1 MCNRERPV
9 RAGVPDLML
18 NPPPEVTR
26 EAAGLERFAHEM
38 RRDGWDRDRVLNLP
52 YEDSGYW
59 WAQRRSMERLLE
71 TTPFAA
77 GQTILDIGA
86 NTCWASATFARR
98 GMRAVALDIA
108 TVEMQGLH
116 TAEWWFEAEGMYF
129 ERVLAEMSALPFAD
143 NSFDWVFCC
152 EVLHHKDRCGMLAT
166 LREAHRILRPG
177 GSLLVMNEPLRW
189 PTDLKRDHAVEVT
202 QFEGNEHVYF
212 VVEYLALA
220 RLAGFRRP
228 RAHEPAYDQFY
239 SSEPLHLTL
248 GAGVGGSLKAC
259 PPQHRPTDLSPAPQ
273 PHVAPVPAWAGRGAP
288 DGLRQGA
295 SVKAARQGASTPS
308 VGEHLN
314 HADLER
320 PVLATQ
326 ARPATRRRACCR
338 AGSGLCARGV
348 GDRCVPCTAPTSGLA
363 ATRARQAGRDRQC
376 TRMSHKHRKNMDDR
390 KSMHDTP
397 RLANTGQSG
406 ISDGRTEMG
415 DCPTLRQD
423 RT

>member
-1 MCNRERPV
+1 MRRELLSLLRCPECQASGKMEVHPADTDSREIREGVVRCGVCNRERPV

-189 PTDLKRDHAVEVT
+189 PTDLKRDHAVEVA

-248 GAGVGGSLKAC
+248 GAGVGGSLKLALLNIAR
-259 PPQHRPTDLSPAPQ
+259 QTSLLRRSHMWHRYLLGPD
-273 PHVAPVPAWAGRGAP
+273 VALQMVCTK
-288 DGLRQGA
+288 GLR
-295 SVKAARQGASTPS
+295 
-308 VGEHLN
+308 
-314 HADLER
+314 
-320 PVLATQ
+320 
-326 ARPATRRRACCR
+326 
-338 AGSGLCARGV
+338 
-348 GDRCVPCTAPTSGLA
+348 
-363 ATRARQAGRDRQC
+363 
-376 TRMSHKHRKNMDDR
+376 
-390 KSMHDTP
+390 
-397 RLANTGQSG
+397 
-406 ISDGRTEMG
+406 
-415 DCPTLRQD
+415 
-423 RT
+423 